1 VNPGA
6 RTADPDAIRRMAEEV
21 LQAERRGLDRLR
33 ALFAAPAFAEAVA
46 LLLGCRGRILVSGLG
61 KSGLAGT
68 RIAASLRS
76 TGSPAIFIHPVEA
89 LHGDLGIVAADDVA
103 ILISKSGENREVCAL
118 IPTFRRLGVPVI
130 GITTARDSEVGR
142 SVDVLLDLGGVEEVS
157 PPAEVPTVS
166 TTLVQVIGDALTV
179 VLYRLKGFTP
189 EAFAFLHPGGILGRK
204 VALRVADVMHRGDA
218 LPVVGEATPL
228 VDAVVTIM
236 EKRLGMTTVV
246 DGDGM
251 LVGVLTD
258 GDFKRILH
266 QHGGSI
272 QALRVGEVMTRAP
285 RTIDADE
292 LLVTALKV
300 MEMNPAG
307 AITSLI
313 VVDGARRPEGV
324 VHIHDCLRPPAA
336 GTS

>member
-1 VNPGA
+1 MN
-6 RTADPDAIRRMAEEV
+6 PDAGAIHRMAEEV
-21 LQAERRGLDRLR
+21 LQAELRGVEGLR
-33 ALFAAPAFAEAVA
+33 ALFAGPAFVRAVD
-46 LLLGCRGRILVSGLG
+46 LLYRCRGRILVSGLG
-61 KSGLAGT
+61 KSGLAGA

-89 LHGDLGIVAADDVA
+89 LHGDLGIVATDDVA

-130 GITTARDSEVGR
+130 GITSARDSEVGR
-142 SVDVLLDLGGVEEVS
+142 SVDVLLDLGAIAEVS
-157 PPAEVPTVS
+157 PPGEVPTVS

-179 VLYRLKGFTP
+179 ILYRLKGFTP
-189 EAFAFLHPGGILGRK
+189 EAFAFLHPGGILGRT
-204 VALRVADVMHRGDA
+204 VALRVADVMHRGDG
-218 LPVVGEATPL
+218 LPVAGESTPL

-246 DGDGM
+246 DGTGR
-251 LVGVLTD
+251 LTGVLTD

-272 QALRVGEVMTRAP
+272 QALRVGEVMTRGP
-285 RTIDADE
+285 RTIDADA

-300 MEMNPAG
+300 METNPPG

-313 VVDGARRPEGV
+313 VVDAAGRPEGV
-324 VHIHDCLRPPAA
+324 VHIHDCLRPPAS
-336 GTS
+336 GRS